1 MKVKTFQIRKTLI
14 RKVIAF
20 CFTVLCFVACDKQ
33 LKPASVIVVDPI
45 RHYYPVIQG
54 EMMELSY
61 EIENISDNPLF
72 IQEMQTTCGC
82 VISRDDLP
90 IVILP
95 HKVGYIRFT
104 FNTIKNTGYVD
115 HFIYCYGNFQDS
127 TCIEL
132 EFDTNVVPR
141 ADYVHDYEQLWQE
154 QNTDA
159 KSIRDFV
166 DGTPGQ
172 KGYYTNPEISPRT
185 RRKDAI
191 QDKIDEIAP

>member
-1 MKVKTFQIRKTLI
+1 MKVKISRIKKTLI

-54 EMMELSY
+54 EMMNLSY

-72 IQEMQTTCGC
+72 IQEIQTTCGC

-90 IVILP
+90 IVVLP
-95 HKVGYIRFT
+95 HKIGYIRLT

-154 QNTDA
+154 QHTDA

-166 DGTPGQ
+166 DGMPGQ

-185 RRKDAI
+185 RRKEAI
-191 QDKIDEIAP
+191 QEEIDEVAP

>member
-1 MKVKTFQIRKTLI
+1 MKVKIYRITNSLI
-14 RKVIAF
+14 HKGI
-20 CFTVLCFVACDKQ
+20 VLSVSALCLLSCEKQ
-33 LKPASVIVVDPI
+33 LKPVSVILVDPV

-54 EMMELSY
+54 EMMDISY

-72 IQEMQTTCGC
+72 IQELQTTCGC
-82 VISRDDLP
+82 IIPRDELP

-95 HKVGYIRFT
+95 HKVGFVNLT

-127 TCIEL
+127 TCVEL

-154 QNTDA
+154 QTKDA
-159 KSIRDFV
+159 ESIHDFV
-166 DGTPGQ
+166 DGLPGQ
-172 KGYYTNPEISPRT
+172 KGYYTNPEMSPRT
-185 RRKDAI
+185 RRKEAV
-191 QDKIDEIAP
+191 QEEIDEKAF

>member
-1 MKVKTFQIRKTLI
+1 MKIRTNRVTDFLI
-14 RKVIAF
+14 RRGVLLCTF
-20 CFTVLCFVACDKQ
+20 VLCFVSCDKQ

-54 EMMELSY
+54 EMMDLSY
-61 EIENISDNPLF
+61 EIENTSDNPLF
-72 IQEMQTTCGC
+72 IQELQTTCGC
-82 VISRDDLP
+82 IVSRDELP

-95 HKVGYIRFT
+95 HKIGYVHLT

-127 TCIEL
+127 TCVEL

-154 QNTDA
+154 QTKGA
-159 KSIRDFV
+159 RSIRDFV
-166 DGTPGQ
+166 DGMPGQ
-172 KGYYTNPEISPRT
+172 KGYYTNPEMTPRT
-185 RRKDAI
+185 RRKESV
-191 QDKIDEIAP
+191 QDEVDRVAP